1 MAKVR
6 EALQTLPCVEAGSI
20 KIEREK
26 KEARF
31 AVKKGGK
38 CDVDAV
44 KKVLKEAGFTVS
56 AVEAK

>member
-1 MAKVR
+1 MR
-6 EALQTLPCVEAGSI
+6 DALQTLPCVEAGSI
-20 KIEREK
+20 KIDREK
-26 KEARF
+26 KAARF

-38 CDVDAV
+38 CDEDAV

>member
-1 MAKVR
+1 MR

-20 KIEREK
+20 KIDREK

-44 KKVLKEAGFTVS
+44 KKALKEAGFTVS

>member
-1 MAKVR
+1 MR
-6 EALQTLPCVEAGSI
+6 DALQSLPCVEAGSV
-20 KIEREK
+20 KIDREK

-44 KKVLKEAGFTVS
+44 KKVLKEVGFTVT

>member
-1 MAKVR
+1 MR
-6 EALQTLPCVEAGSI
+6 DALQTLPCVEAGSV
-20 KIEREK
+20 KIDREK

>member
-1 MAKVR
+1 MR
-6 EALQTLPCVEAGSI
+6 DALQTLPCVEAGSV
-20 KIEREK
+20 KIDREK

-31 AVKKGGK
+31 AVKKGGT

-44 KKVLKEAGFTVS
+44 KKVLKEAGFTVT

>member
-1 MAKVR
+1 MR
-6 EALQTLPCVEAGSI
+6 DALQSLPCVEAGSV
-20 KIEREK
+20 KIDREK

-44 KKVLKEAGFTVS
+44 KKVLKGAGFTVT

>member
-1 MAKVR
+1 MR
-6 EALQTLPCVEAGSI
+6 DALQTLPCVEAASV
-20 KIEREK
+20 KIDREK